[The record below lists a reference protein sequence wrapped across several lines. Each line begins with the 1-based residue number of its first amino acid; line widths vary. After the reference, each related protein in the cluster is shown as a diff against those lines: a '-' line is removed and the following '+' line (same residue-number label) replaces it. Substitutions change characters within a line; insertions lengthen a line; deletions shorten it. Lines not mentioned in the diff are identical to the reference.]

1 MAAPNVF
8 ASASL
13 YVGDLNPDVT
23 EANLFENFNSVGAV
37 ASIRVCRDAI
47 TRRSLGYAYVN
58 FHTVQDAERAIDQLN
73 NQPIKGRPCRIMWS
87 QRDPSLRKSGK
98 GNVFIKNLDKDID
111 HKALFDTFSQFGTI
125 LSCKI
130 ELDDKNESKGY
141 GYIQFQSNEAAEKAI
156 DKVNGKMLNGKKV
169 FVGSFI
175 PRKERIAQ
183 NSSKSFTNIFVK
195 NLDEAIDEEKL
206 KEMFSSYG
214 EIKSVAVM
222 RNEEGKSKGF
232 GFVNFAE
239 PEQAQKAVEEQ
250 NDKEIEGKT
259 LYVGRAQKK
268 SEREAELRA
277 KFEQLK
283 MDHLSKYQ
291 GVNLYI
297 KNLDDEVDDEKLRG
311 IFNPFGLIT
320 SSKVMRDSKGAS
332 KGFGFVCFSSPEEAT
347 KAVTEMNG
355 KIVGNKPLYVALAQR
370 KEMRRA
376 QLEAQFAQRS
386 KMSRMP
392 AGPAVYNGQPMFF
405 PPAQGQPGYVYPQMM
420 GRGRFPTGG
429 YQGMGN
435 FVMVPQRGKAPR
447 GGIVAG
453 SRRGMKQTGPPAA
466 VPAGPPAIS
475 SAELAQLS
483 PEDQKRMMGEKLYPL
498 IAKTQPALAGKIT
511 GMILDS
517 SYIEEM
523 LHLIE
528 NPEALTF
535 KINEAIEVLKNHESQ
550 SAQPAQPAEPAEPAE
565 PAAQASAEEG
575 DTAK

>member
-1 MAAPNVF
+1 MAATNVF

-130 ELDDKNESKGY
+130 ELDEKNESKGY
-141 GYIQFQSNEAAEKAI
+141 GYIQFQSHDAAEKAI

-183 NSSKSFTNIFVK
+183 NSTKSFTNIFVK
-195 NLDEAIDEEKL
+195 NLDEKVDDEKL
-206 KEMFSSYG
+206 KEMFSPFG
-214 EIKSVAVM
+214 EIKSAAVM
-222 RNEEGKSKGF
+222 RDAEGKSRCF
-232 GFVNFAE
+232 GFVNFST
-239 PEQAQKAVEEQ
+239 PEEAQKAVEEL
-250 NDKEIEGKT
+250 NDKDIEGKT
-259 LYVGRAQKK
+259 LFVGRAQKK

-311 IFNPFGLIT
+311 IFAPFGLIT
-320 SSKVMRDSKGAS
+320 SSKVMRDNKGTS

-386 KMSRMP
+386 KLPRM

-405 PPAQGQPGYVYPQMM
+405 PPGAQGQPGYVYPQMM
-420 GRGRFPTGG
+420 GRGRFPPGSYPPTLPN
-429 YQGMGN
+429 Y
-435 FVMVPQRGKAPR
+435 VMVPGGRGSKNPR
-447 GGIVAG
+447 GGVVSGA
-453 SRRGMKQTGPPAA
+453 RRGMKQTGSTSA
-466 VPAGPPAIS
+466 S
-475 SAELAQLS
+475 STPSLSPSDIAQLS
-483 PEDQKRMMGEKLYPL
+483 PEEQKRIMGEKLYPL
-498 IAKTQPALAGKIT
+498 IAKTQPSLAGKIT

-523 LHLIE
+523 MHLVE
-528 NPEALTF
+528 N
-535 KINEAIEVLKNHESQ
+535 VSQ
-550 SAQPAQPAEPAEPAE
+550 VPKKQQ
-565 PAAQASAEEG
+565 
-575 DTAK
+575 KL